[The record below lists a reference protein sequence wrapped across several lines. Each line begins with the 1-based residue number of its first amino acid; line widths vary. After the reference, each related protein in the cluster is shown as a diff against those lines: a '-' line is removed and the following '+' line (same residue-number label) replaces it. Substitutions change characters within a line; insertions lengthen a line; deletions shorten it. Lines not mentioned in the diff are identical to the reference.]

1 MPNKQLSR
9 VTQNKFS
16 KIKRKQKMLQQTP
29 LPVKMQRS
37 KSCLSKLDT
46 EEYGKKYVLMSEK
59 CMEKG
64 IEKCVEKCIEKCRN
78 LPATSEHQE
87 TSLMKDK
94 QLEPSKANGVLRR
107 RRSKSLTQK
116 SFNFSVG
123 TEFSWKSF
131 WDGKPIKFDCGF
143 NFQKVNTNME
153 DEITVNKIELAKLLL
168 QNEYQSEETKTQ
180 EKTKE
185 TPNECIEIE
194 QEQEQGLKAI
204 TFEVEQQSNDN
215 SETVNTNEADRE
227 KNDNDNDNEKDKE
240 EEEKEKEKL
249 K

>member
-9 VTQNKFS
+9 VTQNKFN
-16 KIKRKQKMLQQTP
+16 KIKRKHKILQQNP

-46 EEYGKKYVLMSEK
+46 EEYNKKYVLVSEK

-64 IEKCVEKCIEKCRN
+64 VEKCMERN
-78 LPATSEHQE
+78 LPTMSAKEEPS
-87 TSLMKDK
+87 SMKDR
-94 QLEPSKANGVLRR
+94 QLEPSKTDGVLRR

-153 DEITVNKIELAKLLL
+153 DEITVDKIELAKLLL
-168 QNEYQSEETKTQ
+168 QNEYQAEEIKT
-180 EKTKE
+180 EE
-185 TPNECIEIE
+185 TPNDGIEE
-194 QEQEQGLKAI
+194 EQGLKAI
-204 TFEVEQQSNDN
+204 TFEVEQQSSDN
-215 SETVNTNEADRE
+215 SETVNTDETDKE
-227 KNDNDNDNEKDKE
+227 KDGDDNEKNKE
-240 EEEKEKEKL
+240 EKKIE
-249 K
+249 